1 MGFVIVTGDA
11 GAERTTARWSEIRA
25 LALRAEAIGFDTVWA
40 PDELLWRPASGKE
53 RGFWDCLAMA
63 GALAAVTSRVQVGT
77 WVMSALHRNPGIIA
91 KAVETLDEISGGRY
105 VFGLGAGHEW
115 PGQAWAFGLPEDHI
129 YQRFEDALQI
139 IVPLLRGGH
148 ADFEG
153 TWHAAHDLDQRP
165 VGPRPGAIPIM
176 IGGHGPKGLR
186 HAARLADIWSC
197 YAEERS
203 DVEEMGPRVVALER
217 RAPRWAATRR
227 RSVGRRASRWLR
239 WCGREIRAR
248 RKAQSP
254 VLPRRSP
261 TGSWGS
267 VRPVSRSSR

>member
-1 MGFVIVTGDA
+1 MNHAQHAAEPSVTRMALDA
-11 GAERTTARWSEIRA
+11 TRHCLTGC
-25 LALRAEAIGFDTVWA
+25 AIGEIVG
-40 PDELLWRPASGKE
+40 LVVS
-53 RGFWDCLAMA
+53 
-63 GALAAVTSRVQVGT
+63 GALGLTTEASVLA
-77 WVMSALHRNPGIIA
+77 GIVLA
-91 KAVETLDEISGGRY
+91 F
-105 VFGLGAGHEW
+105 VFGYSLT
-115 PGQAWAFGLPEDHI
+115 F
-129 YQRFEDALQI
+129 
-139 IVPLLRGGH
+139 VPLLRGGH